1 MSESWSG
8 PVSQLVVPGSD
19 TQATVRGL
27 QPVTK
32 YALRIVAENV
42 LGPGTPSNETLVA
55 TQEEVSQSFHNTQTN
70 LSAPVSTFLFA
81 IDSQAPNKEQQHGTI
96 LGYRIGYRVAHTDDS
111 FQFKQVEARRSAASS
126 LSDGRNKE
134 EQAEGPEEEQ
144 KDEDALET
152 TYLTN
157 LRRLTKYGIVV
168 QAYNAAG
175 TGPASDEVIATTLET
190 EYVLHYGTEHGEWKK
205 LPLNSTKQTF
215 VLDGLKCG
223 TTYRLYMTASNSLGT
238 GEPGEE
244 VIVRTKGAAPISP
257 PLDKFITTNATSAT
271 LHLGAWSTGGC
282 PVTRFAV
289 QYRLKF
295 HPAWLPLADALSP
308 RRRHYV
314 LADLVPGRQ
323 YQVQV
328 VAHSEAGATQA
339 DFEFPT
345 PALSAAGGPHPRK
358 LYLDDAVILSEFSQ
372 KQGTLKDTLSRS
384 SYYASPAQKPVPVA
398 SKND

>member
-1 MSESWSG
+1 MLKTSK
-8 PVSQLVVPGSD
+8 
-19 TQATVRGL
+19 R
-27 QPVTK
+27 K
-32 YALRIVAENV
+32 YRFTAHV
-42 LGPGTPSNETLVA
+42 LN
-55 TQEEVSQSFHNTQTN
+55 
-70 LSAPVSTFLFA
+70 
-81 IDSQAPNKEQQHGTI
+81 
-96 LGYRIGYRVAHTDDS
+96 
-111 FQFKQVEARRSAASS
+111 
-126 LSDGRNKE
+126 
-134 EQAEGPEEEQ
+134 
-144 KDEDALET
+144 
-152 TYLTN
+152 
-157 LRRLTKYGIVV
+157 
-168 QAYNAAG
+168 
-175 TGPASDEVIATTLET
+175 
-190 EYVLHYGTEHGEWKK
+190 
-205 LPLNSTKQTF
+205 
-215 VLDGLKCG
+215 
-223 TTYRLYMTASNSLGT
+223 
-238 GEPGEE
+238 
-244 VIVRTKGAAPISP
+244 GAAPISP

-398 SKND
+398 SKNDTCERDDQTDASNEYKKLKYDFKRLQTSTMNGGAAGNVVEQIAIAVASTSSTRRENVFRKGAVVPHARIVMLWLSFLILMHKKYFKSDVNPLKLATALISAE